1 VTDPTPAEL
10 RVLRAR
16 TKAEVEAS
24 RAEVRAALAE
34 GYRAETWWAEERR
47 KAREATDAAI
57 TAALVAGGPPG
68 TVRAICLSLH
78 VGQHRVVR
86 IRAQLAR
93 SAAGRVAALT
103 RAQ

>member
-1 VTDPTPAEL
+1 MTDLTPAEL

-16 TKAEVEAS
+16 SKAEVEAS
-24 RAEVRAALAE
+24 RAQVRAALAE
-34 GYRAETWWAEERR
+34 GYRAETWWAAERQ

-57 TAALVAGGPPG
+57 TAALVAGGPSG
-68 TVRAICLSLH
+68 TVRAICLSLR

-86 IRAQLAR
+86 IRAELAR
-93 SAAGRVAALT
+93 SADGHAPPLT